1 MARKSSGEEVKSY
14 KEFEVKG
21 VLFRYTG
28 RLYPDKTT
36 KTAKCDIVPMTL
48 CLNGVITI
56 KGCKLFRTDKNSWIQ
71 GPQYAAGKGKDA
83 EYKDYLYI
91 DKELNT
97 EMDALVS
104 ELEKILDA

>member
-1 MARKSSGEEVKSY
+1 MARKNSEGTKDY
-14 KEFEVKG
+14 IEFEVKG
-21 VLFRYTG
+21 VIFRYSG
-28 RLYPDKTT
+28 RMYPKNAT
-36 KTAKCDIVPMTL
+36 KTAKCDIIPMSL
-48 CLNGVITI
+48 CLNDTITI

-71 GPQYAAGKGKDA
+71 GPQYASGKGKDT

-104 ELEKILDA
+104 ELEKLLDK

>member
-1 MARKSSGEEVKSY
+1 MARTKKQEASY

-21 VLFRYTG
+21 VIFRYSG
-28 RLYPDKTT
+28 RMYPDKAIE
-36 KTAKCDIVPMTL
+36 TAKCTIIQMSL
-48 CLNGVITI
+48 CLNDVFTI

-83 EYKDYLYI
+83 EWKDYLYI